1 MAAKQYASRGV
12 RSVFIAIAAT
22 IGVVAIMLLAIALDD
37 GSADLSY
44 KTLDYDVQV
53 QSNGDLKVTQ
63 HIDMKLADRSDDDG
77 DHPWKQ
83 LYQQYMLKESDLT
96 NITDIS
102 VRNVTTGETYQQ
114 GDIAIP
120 SSYSTGEWNQEHA
133 KQWYIA
139 DVSQGDSNPQPF
151 DPAKDGLVAGNTD
164 DRSKKIEIGW
174 NIPVTTSASSMKF
187 DITMTMQGVTTA
199 YQDVATFQWEP
210 FGANNQIPIGKVT
223 GTITFPDGITADN
236 SWAWLH
242 TERTSTTERGDKR
255 SLQFTV
261 HDVRAGDY
269 VDVVAMFDVDATS
282 GVARTRDTTIKN
294 GIMESE
300 ARQERQWRDQQ
311 RKKAR
316 IRLITWIAIAVI
328 GLVLCVIA
336 VALALRS
343 FNRSQYHGD
352 IEYWRDEPE
361 MSPASAA
368 ELLHMVADKHSKT
381 LSSRKMSASVLSLAS
396 RGAIAIYP
404 GVAAMYQG
412 IDMSQANNA
421 DIARLIAN
429 DPARTRDV
437 GKTST
442 VVILPVVFDN
452 VQSLRLCPS
461 EQAAL
466 DLLVTASERIGS
478 PVFDLDQMNE
488 NFSDWENGY
497 KLQEKFT
504 NTCDNEFAMLGATS
518 ICGGGAFA
526 AGICAV
532 MLAFLSMLYFGAIG
546 NLALLAVI
554 SVPMMFASVFALSY
568 LKLKGLT
575 DNGQYLAGQVLG
587 LKHYME
593 DFSEFKDR
601 GVADMTLWGRYM
613 VYVTAFGI
621 SEKAM
626 KQMLKAYPQLADP
639 NWLDANA
646 SDSLLYWSYR
656 SWYFNHRYAGPA
668 SVETNSMDFS
678 QFSANF
684 GDIGAQLESG
694 FADIQSTISAASP
707 SGSFNG
713 SGGSFSG
720 GGFGGSSGGSGGGS
734 FGGR

>member
-223 GTITFPDGITADN
+223 GTITFPNDITADN

-242 TERTSTTERGDKR
+242 TERTSTTERGDKG

-294 GIMESE
+294 GIMKSE
-300 ARQERQWRDQQ
+300 ARQEQQWRDQQ

-316 IRLITWIAIAVI
+316 IRLITWIAISVI

-368 ELLHMVADKHSKT
+368 ELLHMVDDKHSKT

-587 LKHYME
+587 LKHYMG

-613 VYVTAFGI
+613 VYATAFGI

>member
-1 MAAKQYASRGV
+1 MTAKQHASRGV

-223 GTITFPDGITADN
+223 GTITFPNDITADN

-242 TERTSTTERGDKR
+242 TERTSTTERGDKG

-294 GIMESE
+294 GIMKSE
-300 ARQERQWRDQQ
+300 ARQERQWHDQQ

-613 VYVTAFGI
+613 VYATAFGI

>member
-1 MAAKQYASRGV
+1 MAAKQHASRAV
-12 RSVFIAIAAT
+12 RSFGIAIVVTVGIVAA
-22 IGVVAIMLLAIALDD
+22 LLLFMVLDD
-37 GSADLSY
+37 GGADLSY
-44 KTLDYDVQV
+44 KTLDYGVQV

-83 LYQQYMLKESDLT
+83 LYQQYTLKGSDLT

-120 SSYSTGEWNQEHA
+120 SSYSTDEWNREHA

-151 DPAKDGLVAGNTD
+151 DPAKDGLVSGNTD

-174 NIPVTTSASSMKF
+174 NIPSITSASSLKF
-187 DITMTMQGVTTA
+187 DVTMTMQGVTTA
-199 YQDVATFQWEP
+199 YQDMATFQWEP
-210 FGANNQIPIGKVT
+210 LGVSNQIPIGKVT
-223 GTITFPDGITADN
+223 GTVTFPKDIDADN

-242 TERTSTTERGDKR
+242 TECTSETERDKNG
-255 SLQFTV
+255 SLKFTV
-261 HDVRAGDY
+261 YDVRAGDY
-269 VDVVAMFDVDATS
+269 VDVVAMFDVGATG
-282 GVARTRDTTIKN
+282 GVERTRDTTIKN
-294 GIMESE
+294 GIMKSE
-300 ARQERQWRDQQ
+300 AKQEQQWRDQQ
-311 RKKAR
+311 RKQAR
-316 IRLITWIAIAVI
+316 IRLITWIAIAVV

-336 VALALRS
+336 IIFALRS
-343 FNRSQYHGD
+343 FNRSQYHGGV
-352 IEYWRDEPE
+352 EYWRDEPE

-368 ELLHMVADKHSKT
+368 ELLHMVDNKHSST
-381 LSSRKMSASVLSLAS
+381 LTSRKMSASVLSLAS

-404 GVAAMYQG
+404 GVAAMYRG

-421 DIARLIAN
+421 DIARMIAN
-429 DPARTRDV
+429 DPARIRDV

-442 VVILPVVFDN
+442 VVILPVVFNN
-452 VQSLRLCPS
+452 VQSLQLRPS

-478 PVFDLDQMNE
+478 PVFDLDQMNK
-488 NFSDWENGY
+488 NFSDWKNGY

-554 SVPMMFASVFALSY
+554 SAPMMFASVFALSY

-601 GVADMTLWGRYM
+601 GVTDMTLWGRYM
-613 VYVTAFGI
+613 VYATAFGI

-626 KQMLKAYPQLADP
+626 KQLLKAYPQLADP
-639 NWLDANA
+639 HWLDNNA

-656 SWYFNHRYAGPA
+656 SWYFDHRYTGPA
-668 SVETNSMDFS
+668 SFDTNSMDFS

-707 SGSFNG
+707 SGSSSG

>member
-223 GTITFPDGITADN
+223 GTITFPNDITADN

-242 TERTSTTERGDKR
+242 TERTSTTERGDKG

-294 GIMESE
+294 GIMKSE

-316 IRLITWIAIAVI
+316 IRLITWIAISVI

-368 ELLHMVADKHSKT
+368 ELLHMVDDKHSKT

-613 VYVTAFGI
+613 VYATAFGI

-694 FADIQSTISAASP
+694 FADIQSTISAAST

>member
-223 GTITFPDGITADN
+223 GTITFPNDITADN

-242 TERTSTTERGDKR
+242 TERTSTTERGDKG

-261 HDVRAGDY
+261 YDVRAGDY

-294 GIMESE
+294 GIMKSE

-504 NTCDNEFAMLGATS
+504 NTCDNEFTMLGATS

-613 VYVTAFGI
+613 VYATAFGI

>member
-223 GTITFPDGITADN
+223 GTITFPNDITADN

-242 TERTSTTERGDKR
+242 TERTSTTERGDKG

-261 HDVRAGDY
+261 YDVRAGDY

-294 GIMESE
+294 GIMKSE

-429 DPARTRDV
+429 DPARTCDV

-613 VYVTAFGI
+613 VYATAFGI

>member
-63 HIDMKLADRSDDDG
+63 HIDMKLADRSDDNG

-102 VRNVTTGETYQQ
+102 VRNATTGETYQQ

-164 DRSKKIEIGW
+164 NRSKKIEIGW

-187 DITMTMQGVTTA
+187 DVTMTMQGVTTA

-223 GTITFPDGITADN
+223 GTITFPNDITADN

-242 TERTSTTERGDKR
+242 TERTSTTERGDKG

-294 GIMESE
+294 GIMKSE
-300 ARQERQWRDQQ
+300 ARQEQQWRDQQ

-316 IRLITWIAIAVI
+316 IRLITWIAISVI

-532 MLAFLSMLYFGAIG
+532 MLAFLSILYFGAIG

-613 VYVTAFGI
+613 VYATAFGI

>member
-223 GTITFPDGITADN
+223 GTITFPNDITADN

-242 TERTSTTERGDKR
+242 TERTSTTERGDKG

-261 HDVRAGDY
+261 YDVRAGDY

-294 GIMESE
+294 GIMKSE

-461 EQAAL
+461 EQAAF

-613 VYVTAFGI
+613 VYATAFGI

>member
-120 SSYSTGEWNQEHA
+120 SSYSTGEWNQERA

-223 GTITFPDGITADN
+223 GTITFPNDITADN

-242 TERTSTTERGDKR
+242 TERTSTTERGDKG

-294 GIMESE
+294 GIMKSE
-300 ARQERQWRDQQ
+300 ARQEQQWRDQQ

-316 IRLITWIAIAVI
+316 IRLITWTAISVI

-368 ELLHMVADKHSKT
+368 ELLHMVEDKHSKT

-613 VYVTAFGI
+613 VYATAFGI

>member
-223 GTITFPDGITADN
+223 GTITFPNDITADN

-242 TERTSTTERGDKR
+242 TERTSTTERGDKG

-294 GIMESE
+294 GIMKSE
-300 ARQERQWRDQQ
+300 ARQEQQWRDQQ

-316 IRLITWIAIAVI
+316 IRLITWIAISVI

-613 VYVTAFGI
+613 VYATAFGI

>member
-139 DVSQGDSNPQPF
+139 DVSQGDSDPQPF

-223 GTITFPDGITADN
+223 GTITFPNDITADN

-242 TERTSTTERGDKR
+242 TERTSTTERGDKG

-294 GIMESE
+294 GIMKSE

-316 IRLITWIAIAVI
+316 IRLITWIAISVI

-368 ELLHMVADKHSKT
+368 ELLHMVDDKHSKT

-613 VYVTAFGI
+613 VYATAFGI

>member
-223 GTITFPDGITADN
+223 GTITFPNDITADN

-242 TERTSTTERGDKR
+242 TERTSTTERGDKG

-261 HDVRAGDY
+261 YDVRAGDY

-294 GIMESE
+294 GIMKSE

-368 ELLHMVADKHSKT
+368 ELLHMVADRHSKT

-532 MLAFLSMLYFGAIG
+532 MLAFLSILYFGAIG

-613 VYVTAFGI
+613 VYATAFGI

>member
-102 VRNVTTGETYQQ
+102 VRNATTGETYQQ

-223 GTITFPDGITADN
+223 GTITFPNDITADN

-242 TERTSTTERGDKR
+242 TERTSTTERGDKG

-294 GIMESE
+294 GIMKSE

-546 NLALLAVI
+546 TLALLAVI

-613 VYVTAFGI
+613 VYATAFGI

>member
-83 LYQQYMLKESDLT
+83 LYQQYMLKASDLT

-223 GTITFPDGITADN
+223 GTITFPNDITADN

-242 TERTSTTERGDKR
+242 TERTSTTERGDKG

-294 GIMESE
+294 GIMKSE

-532 MLAFLSMLYFGAIG
+532 MLTFLSMLYFGAIG

-613 VYVTAFGI
+613 VYATAFGI

>member
-63 HIDMKLADRSDDDG
+63 HIDMKLADRSDDNG

-102 VRNVTTGETYQQ
+102 VRNATTGETYQQ

-164 DRSKKIEIGW
+164 NRSKKIEIGW

-223 GTITFPDGITADN
+223 GTITFPNDITADN

-242 TERTSTTERGDKR
+242 TERTSTTERGDKG

-294 GIMESE
+294 GIMKSE
-300 ARQERQWRDQQ
+300 ARQEQQWRDQQ

-316 IRLITWIAIAVI
+316 IRLITWIAISVI

-613 VYVTAFGI
+613 VYATAFGI

>member
-187 DITMTMQGVTTA
+187 DITMIMQGVTTA

-223 GTITFPDGITADN
+223 GTITFPNDITADN

-242 TERTSTTERGDKR
+242 TERTSTTERGDKG

-294 GIMESE
+294 GIMKSE
-300 ARQERQWRDQQ
+300 ARQEQQWRDQQ

-316 IRLITWIAIAVI
+316 IRLITWIAISVI
-328 GLVLCVIA
+328 GLVLCMIA

-368 ELLHMVADKHSKT
+368 ELLHMVDDKHSKT

-613 VYVTAFGI
+613 VYATAFGI

>member
-63 HIDMKLADRSDDDG
+63 HIDMKLADRSDDNG

-102 VRNVTTGETYQQ
+102 VRNATTGETYQQ

-164 DRSKKIEIGW
+164 NRSKKIEIGW

-223 GTITFPDGITADN
+223 GTITFPNDITADN

-242 TERTSTTERGDKR
+242 TERTSTTERGDKG

-294 GIMESE
+294 GIMKSE
-300 ARQERQWRDQQ
+300 ARQEQQWRDQQ

-316 IRLITWIAIAVI
+316 IRLITWIAISVI

-532 MLAFLSMLYFGAIG
+532 MLAFLSILYFGAIG

-613 VYVTAFGI
+613 
-621 SEKAM
+621 E
-626 KQMLKAYPQLADP
+626 
-639 NWLDANA
+639 
-646 SDSLLYWSYR
+646 
-656 SWYFNHRYAGPA
+656 
-668 SVETNSMDFS
+668 
-678 QFSANF
+678 
-684 GDIGAQLESG
+684 IGRAHV
-694 FADIQSTISAASP
+694 
-707 SGSFNG
+707 
-713 SGGSFSG
+713 
-720 GGFGGSSGGSGGGS
+720 
-734 FGGR
+734 

>member
-114 GDIAIP
+114 GYIAIP

-139 DVSQGDSNPQPF
+139 DVSQGDSNPRPF

-164 DRSKKIEIGW
+164 NRSKKIEIGW

-223 GTITFPDGITADN
+223 GTITFPNDITADN

-242 TERTSTTERGDKR
+242 TERTSTTERGDKG

-261 HDVRAGDY
+261 YDVRAGDY

-294 GIMESE
+294 GIMKSE

-466 DLLVTASERIGS
+466 DLLVTASERIGF

-613 VYVTAFGI
+613 VYATAFGI

>member
-102 VRNVTTGETYQQ
+102 VRNATTGETYQQ

-223 GTITFPDGITADN
+223 GTITFPNDITADN

-242 TERTSTTERGDKR
+242 TERTSTTERGDKG

-294 GIMESE
+294 GIMKSE

-412 IDMSQANNA
+412 IDMSQANNV

-613 VYVTAFGI
+613 VYATAFGI

>member
-63 HIDMKLADRSDDDG
+63 HIDMKLADRSDDNG

-102 VRNVTTGETYQQ
+102 VRNATTGETYQQ

-164 DRSKKIEIGW
+164 NRSKKIEIGW

-223 GTITFPDGITADN
+223 GTITFPNDITADN

-242 TERTSTTERGDKR
+242 TERTSTTERGDKG

-294 GIMESE
+294 GIMKSE
-300 ARQERQWRDQQ
+300 ARQEQQWRDQQ

-316 IRLITWIAIAVI
+316 IRLITWIAISVI

-532 MLAFLSMLYFGAIG
+532 MLAFLSILYFGAIG

-613 VYVTAFGI
+613 VYATAFGI

>member
-223 GTITFPDGITADN
+223 GTITFPNDITADN

-242 TERTSTTERGDKR
+242 TERTSTTERGDKG

-294 GIMESE
+294 GIMKSE
-300 ARQERQWRDQQ
+300 ARQEQQWRDQQ

-316 IRLITWIAIAVI
+316 IRLITWTAISVI

-368 ELLHMVADKHSKT
+368 ELLHMVDDKHSKT

-613 VYVTAFGI
+613 VYATAFGI

>member
-223 GTITFPDGITADN
+223 GTITFPNDITADN

-242 TERTSTTERGDKR
+242 TERTSTTERGDKG

-294 GIMESE
+294 GIMKSE
-300 ARQERQWRDQQ
+300 ARQERQWHDQQ

-613 VYVTAFGI
+613 VYATAFGI

>member
-63 HIDMKLADRSDDDG
+63 HIDMKLADRSDDNG

-102 VRNVTTGETYQQ
+102 VRNATTGETYQQ

-164 DRSKKIEIGW
+164 NRSKKIEIGW

-223 GTITFPDGITADN
+223 GTITFPNDITADN

-242 TERTSTTERGDKR
+242 TERTSTTERGDKG

-294 GIMESE
+294 GIMKSE
-300 ARQERQWRDQQ
+300 ARQEQQWRDQQ

-316 IRLITWIAIAVI
+316 IRLITWIAISVI

-368 ELLHMVADKHSKT
+368 ELLHMVDDKHSKT

-504 NTCDNEFAMLGATS
+504 NTCDNEFAMLDATS

-613 VYVTAFGI
+613 VYATAFGI

>member
-164 DRSKKIEIGW
+164 NRSKKIEIGW

-223 GTITFPDGITADN
+223 GTITFPNDITADN

-242 TERTSTTERGDKR
+242 TERTSTTERGDKG

-294 GIMESE
+294 GIMKSE

-368 ELLHMVADKHSKT
+368 ELLHMVDDKHSKT

-613 VYVTAFGI
+613 VYATAFGI

>member
-102 VRNVTTGETYQQ
+102 VRNATTGETYQQ

-223 GTITFPDGITADN
+223 GTITFPNDITADN

-242 TERTSTTERGDKR
+242 TERTSTTERGDKG

-261 HDVRAGDY
+261 YDVRAGDY

-294 GIMESE
+294 GIMKSE

-316 IRLITWIAIAVI
+316 IRLITWIAISVI

-368 ELLHMVADKHSKT
+368 ELLHMVDDKHSKT

-613 VYVTAFGI
+613 VYATAFGI

>member
-223 GTITFPDGITADN
+223 GTITFPNDITADN

-242 TERTSTTERGDKR
+242 TERTSTTERGDKG

-294 GIMESE
+294 GIMKSE

-316 IRLITWIAIAVI
+316 IRLITWIAISVI

-504 NTCDNEFAMLGATS
+504 NTCDNEFAILGATS

-613 VYVTAFGI
+613 VYATAFGI

>member
-223 GTITFPDGITADN
+223 GTITFPNDITADN

-242 TERTSTTERGDKR
+242 TERTSTTERGDKG

-269 VDVVAMFDVDATS
+269 VDVVAMFDVGATS

-294 GIMESE
+294 GLMESE
-300 ARQERQWRDQQ
+300 TKQEQQWRDRQ
-311 RKKAR
+311 RTKAR
-316 IRLITWIAIAVI
+316 IRLITGIAIAVI

-336 VALALRS
+336 VVLALRS

-368 ELLHMVADKHSKT
+368 ELLHMVDDKHSKT

-613 VYVTAFGI
+613 VYATAFGI

>member
-102 VRNVTTGETYQQ
+102 VRNATTGETYQQ

-210 FGANNQIPIGKVT
+210 FGANNQISIGKVT
-223 GTITFPDGITADN
+223 GTITFPNDITADN

-242 TERTSTTERGDKR
+242 TERTSTTERGDKG

-294 GIMESE
+294 GIMKSE

-613 VYVTAFGI
+613 VYATAFGI

>member
-114 GDIAIP
+114 GYIAIP

-139 DVSQGDSNPQPF
+139 DVSQGDSNPRPF

-223 GTITFPDGITADN
+223 GTITFPNDITADN

-242 TERTSTTERGDKR
+242 TERTSTTERGDKG

-294 GIMESE
+294 GIMKSE

-316 IRLITWIAIAVI
+316 IRLITWIAISVI

-368 ELLHMVADKHSKT
+368 ELLHMVDDKHSKT

-613 VYVTAFGI
+613 VYATAFGI

>member
-223 GTITFPDGITADN
+223 GTITFPNDITADN

-242 TERTSTTERGDKR
+242 TERTSTTERGDKG

-294 GIMESE
+294 GIMKSE

-316 IRLITWIAIAVI
+316 IRLITWTAISVI
-328 GLVLCVIA
+328 GLVLCMIA

-368 ELLHMVADKHSKT
+368 ELLHMVDDKHSKT

-613 VYVTAFGI
+613 VYATAFGI

>member
-223 GTITFPDGITADN
+223 GTITFPNDITADN

-242 TERTSTTERGDKR
+242 TERTSTTERGDKG

-294 GIMESE
+294 GIMKSE
-300 ARQERQWRDQQ
+300 ARQEQQWRDQQ

-316 IRLITWIAIAVI
+316 IRLITWTAISVI
-328 GLVLCVIA
+328 GLVLCMIA

-613 VYVTAFGI
+613 VYATAFGI

>member
-139 DVSQGDSNPQPF
+139 DVSQGDSNPRPF

-223 GTITFPDGITADN
+223 GTITFPNDITADN

-242 TERTSTTERGDKR
+242 TERTSTTERGDKGA
-255 SLQFTV
+255 LQFTV

-294 GIMESE
+294 GIMKSE
-300 ARQERQWRDQQ
+300 ARQEQQWRDQQ
-311 RKKAR
+311 CKKAR
-316 IRLITWIAIAVI
+316 IRLITWIAISVI

-368 ELLHMVADKHSKT
+368 ELLHMVDDKHSKT

-613 VYVTAFGI
+613 VYATAFGI

-678 QFSANF
+678 QFSGNF

>member
-63 HIDMKLADRSDDDG
+63 HIDMKLADRSDDNG

-102 VRNVTTGETYQQ
+102 VRNATTGETYQQ

-223 GTITFPDGITADN
+223 GTITFPNDITADN

-242 TERTSTTERGDKR
+242 TERTSTTERGDKG

-294 GIMESE
+294 GIMKSE

-613 VYVTAFGI
+613 VYATAFGI

>member
-151 DPAKDGLVAGNTD
+151 DPAKDSLVAGNTD

-210 FGANNQIPIGKVT
+210 LGVSNQIPIGKVT
-223 GTITFPDGITADN
+223 GTVTFPDGITADN

-242 TERTSTTERGDKR
+242 TERTSTTERGDKG

-294 GIMESE
+294 GIMERE
-300 ARQERQWRDQQ
+300 AQQEQQWRDQQ
-311 RKKAR
+311 RTKAR
-316 IRLITWIAIAVI
+316 IRLITWIAIAVA
-328 GLVLCVIA
+328 GLILCVIA
-336 VALALRS
+336 VVLALRS
-343 FNRSQYHGD
+343 FDRSQYHGD

-613 VYVTAFGI
+613 VYATAFGI